1 MKSAQEAVVREPV
14 VKEPLSRAAGTAKFI
29 VFSLFG
35 MFMFFVDISIGGVKT
50 TPLQHIYNWVYA
62 LLGPAVPYIAMLFVI
77 AGAVLPFIRKTYNRS
92 LSDRIFTVFKVL
104 GAGVAVMAAF
114 NLGPELFQQPDYL
127 PFLWDNLV
135 CSITLMSV
143 IYGIGF
149 VPLMYYGVVEF
160 FGALMQKIMRKVFH
174 TPGESA
180 LDALVSTIS
189 AYGTALL
196 VTNKLYKRGVYTA
209 RESAIIAT
217 GFSTV
222 AISFMLIIANTLGI
236 GEHSS
241 LFLLTCLLAT
251 FGTTAITAR
260 IYPIAKIPNEYYDK
274 PAEQAERP
282 QGSLLAFAWNQGVET
297 AQNAKSML
305 SLFKDYYVDAVLM
318 LTSQVAS
325 ILSIGLLGILIAD
338 KTPVFDILGWI
349 FYPFTWLFQIPE
361 PMLAAKGAAIE
372 IAEMFLPAAIVSGA
386 PLITKFTVG
395 VTSVSAILFFS
406 ACIPAL
412 TATEIP
418 LKMKH
423 ILIIWVERTILS
435 LGIASLVA
443 HLFLH

>member
-1 MKSAQEAVVREPV
+1 MMSVQEETGKKTVG
-14 VKEPLSRAAGTAKFI
+14 KTLGTFKFV
-29 VFSLFG
+29 VFSLIG
-35 MFMFFVDISIGGVKT
+35 MFMFFIDISIGGVKT
-50 TPLQHIYNWVYA
+50 TPLQHIYNWLNG
-62 LLGPAVPYIAMLFVI
+62 LLGPAVPFIAMLFVI
-77 AGAVLPFIRKTYNRS
+77 AGAALPFIRGTFNRS
-92 LSDRIFTVFKVL
+92 MSDRIFTVFKVL

-114 NLGPELFQQPDYL
+114 NLGPELFKQPDYL

-174 TPGESA
+174 TPGQSA

-222 AISFMLIIANTLGI
+222 AVSFMLIIANTLGL

-241 LFLLTCLLAT
+241 LFLITCLLAT
-251 FGTTAITAR
+251 FGTTAVTAR
-260 IYPIAKIPNEYYDK
+260 IYPITRIPNSYYDK
-274 PAEQAERP
+274 PAEQPP
-282 QGSLLAFAWNQGVET
+282 QPEGSVLVFAWNQGVET
-297 AQNAKSML
+297 ARNAKSMV

-338 KTPVFDILGWI
+338 MTPVFDIIGLI

-372 IAEMFLPAAIVSGA
+372 IAEMFLPAAVVAGA
-386 PLITKFTVG
+386 PVITKFTVG

-412 TATEIP
+412 TATDIP
-418 LKMKH
+418 LKMKD
-423 ILIIWVERTILS
+423 ILIIWIERTILS
-435 LGIASLVA
+435 LGIASAVA
-443 HLFLH
+443 HIFLR

>member
-1 MKSAQEAVVREPV
+1 
-14 VKEPLSRAAGTAKFI
+14 
-29 VFSLFG
+29 
-35 MFMFFVDISIGGVKT
+35 
-50 TPLQHIYNWVYA
+50 
-62 LLGPAVPYIAMLFVI
+62 
-77 AGAVLPFIRKTYNRS
+77 
-92 LSDRIFTVFKVL
+92 
-104 GAGVAVMAAF
+104 MAAF
-114 NLGPELFQQPDYL
+114 KLGPELFQQPDYL

-174 TPGESA
+174 TPGQGA

-222 AISFMLIIANTLGI
+222 AISFMLIIANTLGL

-241 LFLLTCLLAT
+241 LFLITCLLAT

-260 IYPIAKIPNEYYDK
+260 IYPISKIPDTYYDK
-274 PAEQAERP
+274 PEEQAP
-282 QGSLLAFAWNQGVET
+282 QPEGSILAFAWSQGVET
-297 AQNAKSML
+297 ARHSKSML

-325 ILSIGLLGILIAD
+325 ILSIGLLGILVAD
-338 KTPVFDILGWI
+338 MTPLFDVIGLI

-372 IAEMFLPAAIVSGA
+372 IAEMFLPAAVVAGA

-418 LKMKH
+418 LKMKD

-435 LGIASLVA
+435 LGIAAAVA
-443 HLFLH
+443 HIFLR

>member
-1 MKSAQEAVVREPV
+1 MMSVQEETSKKTVGKA
-14 VKEPLSRAAGTAKFI
+14 LGTFKFV
-29 VFSLFG
+29 VFSLIG
-35 MFMFFVDISIGGVKT
+35 MFMFFIDISIGGVKT
-50 TPLQHIYNWVYA
+50 TPLQHIYNWLNG
-62 LLGPAVPYIAMLFVI
+62 LLGPAVPFIAMLFVI
-77 AGAVLPFIRKTYNRS
+77 AGAALPFIRGTFNRS
-92 LSDRIFTVFKVL
+92 ISDRIFTVFKVL

-114 NLGPELFQQPDYL
+114 NLGPELFKQPDYL

-174 TPGESA
+174 TPGQSA

-222 AISFMLIIANTLGI
+222 AVSFMLIIANTLGL

-241 LFLLTCLLAT
+241 LFLITCLLAT
-251 FGTTAITAR
+251 FGTTAVTAR
-260 IYPIAKIPNEYYDK
+260 IYPITRIPNSYYDK
-274 PAEQAERP
+274 PAKQPP
-282 QGSLLAFAWNQGVET
+282 QPEGSILVFAWKQGVET
-297 AQNAKSML
+297 ARNAKSMV

-338 KTPVFDILGWI
+338 MTPVFDIIGLI
-349 FYPFTWLFQIPE
+349 FYPFTWLFRIPE

-372 IAEMFLPAAIVSGA
+372 IAEMFLPAAVVAGA
-386 PLITKFTVG
+386 PVITKFTVG

-412 TATEIP
+412 TATDIP
-418 LKMKH
+418 LKMKD
-423 ILIIWVERTILS
+423 ILIIWIERTILS
-435 LGIASLVA
+435 LGIAAAVA
-443 HLFLH
+443 HIFLR

>member
-1 MKSAQEAVVREPV
+1 MMSVQEATNN
-14 VKEPLSRAAGTAKFI
+14 KLSGKALGTVKFI
-29 VFSLFG
+29 IFSLFG
-35 MFMFFVDISIGGVKT
+35 MFMFFIDISIGGIKT
-50 TPLQHIYNWVYA
+50 TPLQHIYNWVNG
-62 LLGPAVPYIAMLFVI
+62 LLGSAVPFIAMVFVI
-77 AGAVLPFIRKTYNRS
+77 AGAALPFIRRTFNRS
-92 LSDRIFTVFKVL
+92 LSDRIFTVFKVM
-104 GAGVAVMAAF
+104 GAGIAVMAAF
-114 NLGPELFQQPDYL
+114 DLGPELFQQPDYL

-174 TPGESA
+174 TPGQSA

-196 VTNKLYKRGVYTA
+196 VTNKLYKRGVYNA
-209 RESAIIAT
+209 RESVIIAT

-222 AISFMLIIANTLGI
+222 AVSFMLIIANTLGL

-241 LFLLTCLLAT
+241 LFLITCLLTT

-260 IYPIAKIPNEYYDK
+260 IYPIAKIPETYYDK
-274 PAEQAERP
+274 PEKQAP
-282 QGSLLAFAWNQGVET
+282 QPEGSIFVFAWNQGVET
-297 AQNAKSML
+297 AMRSRSMF

-338 KTPVFDILGWI
+338 MTPLFDIIGLI
-349 FYPFTWLFQIPE
+349 FYPFAWLFQIPE

-372 IAEMFLPAAIVSGA
+372 IAEMFLPAAVVSGA

-418 LKMKH
+418 LKMKD
-423 ILIIWVERTILS
+423 ILIIWIERTIIS
-435 LGIASLVA
+435 LGISAAIA
-443 HLFLH
+443 HIFL